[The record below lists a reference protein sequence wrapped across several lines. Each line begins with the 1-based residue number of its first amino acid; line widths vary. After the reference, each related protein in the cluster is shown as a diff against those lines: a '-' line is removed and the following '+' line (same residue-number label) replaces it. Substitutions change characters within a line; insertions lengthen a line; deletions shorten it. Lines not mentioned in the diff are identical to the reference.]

1 MAKFKVTVS
10 SLVTETYEIEADN
23 ADHAEELCWEGAEPT
38 NTEWNDAQVLDVT
51 LIEEKKERVLL
62 CCKHPGWIAC
72 DCECHA
78 EEKSEVQP
86 CQR

>member
-1 MAKFKVTVS
+1 MVKFQVTVS

-23 ADHAEELCWEGAEPT
+23 AAHAEEVMWEGAEPT

-51 LIEEKKERVLL
+51 LIEEK
-62 CCKHPGWIAC
+62 
-72 DCECHA
+72 
-78 EEKSEVQP
+78 SEVQP